1 MLICAAPFGAA
12 SIGGLQDALGDLA
25 AGLEARGWRVELLA
39 RRPERDPPGREI
51 PATRRAAIERA
62 VSVAFPPAGSMSRI
76 VRRLAG
82 DIRGGAAASE
92 WLHEVERRITTG
104 SFDVVVGCLDVAP
117 IGLSRVLVRSAAR
130 HVLVSLVA
138 LTRELK
144 YRSALPALRSAAR
157 PFAGRR
163 MHPDLYRAV
172 DAAMIAGVVFPS
184 GTWMKEAI
192 RAGVPPDVARVIH
205 FGVALP
211 ARPTP
216 CAPVRSP
223 ARLLWAGRLSPE
235 KGLHLF
241 LDALPRVAA
250 VRPVRLTVFAAPGP
264 PRYARLVE
272 NTIARLR
279 LQSIVDVRTVVPRA
293 QLAAEYANHDLL
305 LFHSVFAEPVAQVLL
320 AAAAAGLP
328 VVGPASCDGGLLA
341 DDTAVCYR
349 TTTPEAVASAILR
362 CLDSPDWLPRAARLE
377 QRVRRDHDLVDTVSA

>member
-1 MLICAAPFGAA
+1 MA
-12 SIGGLQDALGDLA
+12 
-25 AGLEARGWRVELLA
+25 
-39 RRPERDPPGREI
+39 
-51 PATRRAAIERA
+51 
-62 VSVAFPPAGSMSRI
+62 RI

-92 WLHEVERRITTG
+92 WLYEVERRISTG

-117 IGLSRVLVRSAAR
+117 IGLSRVLVRSAPP

-138 LTRELK
+138 LARELK
-144 YRSALPALRSAAR
+144 YRSALPALRTAAR
-157 PFAGRR
+157 PFARQG

-172 DAAMIAGVVFPS
+172 DAAMIADVVFPS
-184 GTWMKEAI
+184 GTWMEQAI
-192 RAGVPPDVARVIH
+192 RAGVSPGVARVIH
-205 FGVALP
+205 FGVAIP
-211 ARPTP
+211 TRPTP
-216 CAPVRSP
+216 RPPLRSP

-279 LQSIVDVRTVVPRA
+279 LQSIVDVRAVVPRR
-293 QLAAEYANHDLL
+293 QLAEEYANHDLL

-328 VVGPASCDGGLLA
+328 VVGPASGGGGLLA
-341 DDTAVCYR
+341 DDTAVCYH
-349 TTTPEAVASAILR
+349 TAMPQAVASAILR
-362 CLDSPDWLPRAARLE
+362 CLDSPDRLSRAARLE
-377 QRVRRDHDLVDTVSA
+377 QRVRCNHNLVDTVSAYAALLAAREAAPVGAVAAAV